1 MRVGRRGHEPDF
13 CDGVNGSA
21 SALTVVVTDAA
32 NRVLTLRPNTVGN
45 FYTTAAMTPPYHA
58 KVVANGKER
67 AMVAAQTTGICNSC
81 HTQDGTN
88 LAPGRITV
96 PF

>member
-1 MRVGRRGHEPDF
+1 VISRRRF
-13 CDGVNGSA
+13 LV
-21 SALTVVVTDAA
+21 
-32 NRVLTLRPNTVGN
+32 
-45 FYTTAAMTPPYHA
+45 M
-58 KVVANGKER
+58 KER